1 MKEYDQKRTPKGS
14 NVEQLNHTPFTNE
27 SHMST
32 GDGRVQMAP
41 GDANEH
47 AQKAPLPVDSLQRAE
62 AIIQR
67 GDKVRQTLSGAPQSK
82 RTKGEVFKRLH

>member
-32 GDGRVQMAP
+32 GDGRV
-41 GDANEH
+41 
-47 AQKAPLPVDSLQRAE
+47 
-62 AIIQR
+62 
-67 GDKVRQTLSGAPQSK
+67 
-82 RTKGEVFKRLH
+82 